1 MAGKIKVHAG
11 LDYDLKG
18 RTSIRG
24 KQRKTG
30 LSNQSS

>member
-18 RTSIRG
+18 RTSVWGATWAAVTIHN
-24 KQRKTG
+24 K
-30 LSNQSS
+30 S